1 MLIYRIVIGKI
12 WENYDL
18 IHYFKRGRMAK
29 TTEKIQAAVPLVDT
43 VLKAL
48 EILDCFTTHENEL
61 SLNQLCERSGLY
73 KSRVHRLCGTLIK
86 AGYLSRISRTHY
98 SLGPKLMVLGKVY
111 EKSNSLKSVASPIM
125 KRLSLET
132 GESTALFALDG
143 AKGICMARE
152 MGSSRLVFSINEGD
166 TMELTYTAAG
176 RVLLAYNASEFV
188 DKTVVK
194 ANQTQDKT
202 IDPDQFRQELENIRQ
217 SGYCVDDQQSE
228 EGLAAIAAPIFDYEN
243 KVTAALVV
251 VGPAF
256 RFSADRR
263 QVQLEKLLTAS
274 HEISRLMGDS

>member
-1 MLIYRIVIGKI
+1 MT
-12 WENYDL
+12 N
-18 IHYFKRGRMAK
+18 
-29 TTEKIQAAVPLVDT
+29 TTEKSQAAVPLVDT

-111 EKSNSLKSVASPIM
+111 EKSNSLKSIASPIM

-143 AKGICMARE
+143 TKGICMVRE

-176 RVLLAYNASEFV
+176 RVLLAHNASEFAE
-188 DKTVVK
+188 K
-194 ANQTQDKT
+194 AVLRVNQSQHKD
-202 IDPDQFRQELENIRQ
+202 IDPVQFSQELEDIREN
-217 SGYCVDDQQSE
+217 GYCVDDQQSE

-243 KVTAALVV
+243 KVTAALVI

-256 RFSADRR
+256 RFSAERR
-263 QVQLEKLLTAS
+263 QVQLKKLLAAS
-274 HEISRLMGDS
+274 HEMSRLMGDS